1 MGTWYFPGA
10 HIFFITKPVSMAY
23 SRSKSKYTPAPY
35 YSSRGVSKYY
45 DDRDDRPSL
54 FDRVK
59 FYQKPDL
66 IKPTLHWLDE
76 SSVKSFVKDMF
87 GDKNHLMQE
96 AEKLKVSSA
105 ANVQALVPDSAKFVS
120 KMATNFDKIPPHLI
134 YDIFKMYY
142 NKTTKLEF
150 EQRTEKNKMRY
161 KFLERSNDAVGK
173 IMSESSHLKSAVFTR
188 NIVMHYLMHMTL
200 MDYIEPKS
208 SDRMSSALNEE
219 KQRKNSADKAQD
231 AMDQM
236 MNNPNFD
243 KGLRDAIQNAQQVCQ
258 LLDENMDQDLQESIF
273 KESDTA
279 GPKKGG
285 NGAGK
290 VSLETL
296 QDVKQRLEH
305 IKMNMASVKEVIKKL
320 LDKTF
325 SYFSSRK
332 ETQYEDLFNSSDV
345 SGLDEYVLLHPKVR
359 KIFAEDILI
368 PTHKPV
374 GKINVYIDISG
385 SMDSGCG
392 LKNAQRREI
401 DRLDFAKSIVA
412 QLMESN
418 MINKVFL
425 FNNEVKEIKPN
436 LISLSY
442 VTTSGGTTINSVIK
456 HINEVEKT
464 HSLIITDA
472 EDGCSTY
479 SEQAYFI
486 GVKGSKFT
494 HFDDRTI
501 KKYSENEQVIVFDG
515 NKIYSVD
522 QHGSTIR

>member
-23 SRSKSKYTPAPY
+23 SRSKSKYTSTPY
-35 YSSRGVSKYY
+35 YSSRGVSRYY
-45 DDRDDRPSL
+45 DDERPSL
-54 FDRVK
+54 FDRVQ

-87 GDKNHLMQE
+87 GDKSHLMQQ
-96 AEKLKVSSA
+96 AELLKASSA
-105 ANVQALVPDSAKFVS
+105 PEVQTMVPDSSKFVT
-120 KMATNFDKIPPHLI
+120 KMANNFDKIPAHLI

-208 SDRMSSALNEE
+208 SDKMSSALNEE

-231 AMDQM
+231 TMDQM
-236 MNNPNFD
+236 MNHPNFD

-258 LLDENMDQDLQESIF
+258 LLDENMDQDLQESLF
-273 KESDTA
+273 KESDSS
-279 GPKKGG
+279 GFKKGG
-285 NGAGK
+285 NGASK

-296 QDVKQRLEH
+296 QDVKQRLDH
-305 IKMNMASVKEVIKKL
+305 IKMNMTSVKEVIKKL

-332 ETQYEDLFNSSDV
+332 EIEYEDLFNSTDV

-368 PTHKPV
+368 PTHKSV

-385 SMDSGCG
+385 SMDGGCG
-392 LKNAQRREI
+392 LKNAKKQHI

-425 FNNEVKEIKPN
+425 FNSEVKEIKPN

-442 VTTSGGTTINSVIK
+442 VSTSGGTTINSVVK

-472 EDGCSTY
+472 EDGCNTY
-479 SEQAYFI
+479 SDQAYFI
-486 GVKGSKFT
+486 GVKGSNFS
-494 HFDDRTI
+494 HFADDTI
-501 KKYSENEQVIVFDG
+501 KKYSENDQVIIFDG
-515 NKIYSVD
+515 NKMHRVD
-522 QHGSTIR
+522 QHGRITA